1 MDDAIVATKTGQEE
15 IGSRV
20 VLAFVVNATASD
32 QYQLHAQATLAQL
45 QPHSRRAHDTH
56 TRAIARAVDARAVAR
71 G

>member
-20 VLAFVVNATASD
+20 VLAFVVNADGAPISINSN
-32 QYQLHAQATLAQL
+32 AFTLAQL